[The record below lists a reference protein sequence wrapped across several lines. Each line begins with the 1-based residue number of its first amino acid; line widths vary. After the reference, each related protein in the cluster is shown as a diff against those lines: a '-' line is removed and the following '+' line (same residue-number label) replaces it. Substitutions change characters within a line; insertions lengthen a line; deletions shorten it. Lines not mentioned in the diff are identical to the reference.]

1 MFKTTETPQGGRVA
15 LAGKSVV
22 DLASKNHSGSTVAPE
37 PSTAA
42 KRAFDECGGG
52 PCAGRDIVGDFPAHA
67 GFGPGF
73 AIGAFVNVGCDSGV
87 LR

>member
-1 MFKTTETPQGGRVA
+1 MFKTTEASQGGRVA

-22 DLASKNHSGSTVAPE
+22 DLASKNHSGSANASE
-37 PSTAA
+37 PAAAA
-42 KRAFDECGGG
+42 KRAFVECGGG

-67 GFGPGF
+67 GFGPDF
-73 AIGAFVNVGCDSGV
+73 VIGAFVNVGCDSGV